1 VTTTWAGTV
10 DLMQR
15 IKAGESVAY
24 SSGPSGV
31 YLADLFQRWGVM
43 QELKP
48 KIIQTKPGV
57 PVGDVLARGEAEI
70 GFQQVSELLS
80 HPGITYVGPLPP
92 DIQLYT
98 VFAAGTH
105 VSAKERSAVHELTK
119 FLTSRTAEPEFR
131 KSGME
136 PAAGY

>member
-1 VTTTWAGTV
+1 
-10 DLMQR
+10 MQR

-31 YLADLFQRWGVM
+31 YLAD
-43 QELKP
+43 
-48 KIIQTKPGV
+48 PGV
-57 PVGDVLARGEAEI
+57 PVGDVLARGEAQI